1 MDDLDHSVL
10 IAEQDWDCFCTE
22 SEECSVQQAK
32 LAALDESGFSDNDDD
47 KTSIHVSTL
56 SISNSPDQLCET
68 DESLQQHQI
77 GDRKIKHSSEN
88 PENPIPETEPQDPEQ
103 MSNARVHEQEC
114 QNKASEDSTRTEK
127 LRENVKNQENGGHK
141 SSQDTRE
148 KVSEMS
154 PANLNHG
161 NSTDGIETQTEV
173 MDSSAATIKE
183 KERWFVTVNDSP
195 VRLRVKGSDSVKKKR
210 KKKRKNSRQNIRVM
224 EDGSSLNN
232 QTEPDRE
239 IIKRQTTQDTCEQEN
254 VSSDSPNIHNVQ
266 IQDNSSTASSEDEEE
281 KTSCALGLKKEN
293 MTEISK
299 AKLERNPADSPNS
312 HLTPKQL
319 PQMIFKDLS
328 GSLPQLGDHESTAHD
343 KLDESIED
351 DNFECQHRDDNLSH
365 FNNDTGT
372 ENPRFILGTA
382 PSLDSEQEKAE
393 QQEPL
398 GLLSYNRK
406 ESSQETQSFKTPG
419 PTPPIF
425 AISSFWDEMEKLT
438 INDILQLRIANSR
451 SLPTE
456 NIILEE
462 SSHVDIINA
471 HLLERDEVESKNESL
486 EDGLID
492 DMADSDYFTHLD
504 DSKPDRSSC
513 EFSTFSDFDEEF
525 IQLLHASANPSPDLL
540 ESKEQ
545 TFLESMC
552 AVNLKETLPSQSNE
566 IVKMF
571 PESNPVVYMY
581 SETEMQDLFLTT
593 KEDNNMNALLLDQC
607 SMRRSTP
614 SPVLSVSDILDDQC
628 LPSFFEI
635 PKSDT
640 ELEQYQT
647 WIPSRR
653 PLLYFS
659 QNVSLAETYDD
670 FFSDFEVGNLL
681 FPSLQGSIKSEK
693 TMVPI
698 YSSSRPVVRDL
709 EYPEIDEV
717 IHENAP
723 IRVMRCASPSET
735 SNMCFITSQRSTW
748 RNLSLR
754 HTKLLMGRT
763 WCTMATSWSFPK
775 TANIVCNY
783 ETKTTLSSSIAQ
795 SNHPVLPLENQAL
808 GQMVEHKTHFG
819 EGIANADRERFLF
832 SLKQADMCLVCI
844 AFASWVLKSSNPQST
859 DMWKT
864 ALLANVS
871 AISAIQYLRRYVKE
885 G

>member
-22 SEECSVQQAK
+22 SEECSVEQAK
-32 LAALDESGFSDNDDD
+32 LAALDESGFSDSDDD
-47 KTSIHVSTL
+47 ITSTQVSTL
-56 SISNSPDQLCET
+56 PLTISPDQLSEK
-68 DESLQQHQI
+68 DESLNHQI
-77 GDRKIKHSSEN
+77 GDYKIKHSSEN
-88 PENPIPETEPQDPEQ
+88 LENSIPETEPRDAEQ
-103 MSNARVHEQEC
+103 MRNACVHEQEF
-114 QNKASEDSTRTEK
+114 QNKASEDSTLTEK
-127 LRENVKNQENGGHK
+127 LRENDENQENGKEK
-141 SSQDTRE
+141 SSYDTTE

-154 PANLNHG
+154 TANLNHG
-161 NSTDGIETQTEV
+161 NRTDGIERQTEV
-173 MDSSAATIKE
+173 TESSAATIKE

-195 VRLRVKGSDSVKKKR
+195 VRLRVKSSDSLQKKRR
-210 KKKRKNSRQNIRVM
+210 KKKRCKNSRQNIRVM
-224 EDGSSLNN
+224 EDDSSLNN
-232 QTEPDRE
+232 KTEADRE
-239 IIKRQTTQDTCEQEN
+239 IIERQTTQDTFEQEN
-254 VSSDSPNIHNVQ
+254 YSSDPPNIHNVQ
-266 IQDNSSTASSEDEEE
+266 IQDFSSTGLSEDEEE
-281 KTSCALGLKKEN
+281 KASCALDLKKEN
-293 MTEISK
+293 LTEIPK

-328 GSLPQLGDHESTAHD
+328 GSLPQHEDHENTARD

-351 DNFECQHRDDNLSH
+351 NNFECQHTDDNLNY

-372 ENPRFILGTA
+372 ENPRFILGIA

-398 GLLSYNRK
+398 GLLSYNGK
-406 ESSQETQSFKTPG
+406 ESSQETQSINTPG

-456 NIILEE
+456 DIVPEE
-462 SSHVDIINA
+462 SSHVDVINA

-486 EDGLID
+486 EDGLVD

-513 EFSTFSDFDEEF
+513 EFSTFSDFDEEL

-545 TFLESMC
+545 MFLESMC
-552 AVNLKETLPSQSNE
+552 AVDLKETLPSESDK

-571 PESNPVVYMY
+571 PESNPVVYSMY

-593 KEDNNMNALLLDQC
+593 KEDNNVNTLLLDQC
-607 SMRRSTP
+607 SVRRSTP

-628 LPSFFEI
+628 LLSFFEMANN
-635 PKSDT
+635 DT
-640 ELEQYQT
+640 EVEKYQT
-647 WIPSRR
+647 WTPSRKS
-653 PLLYFS
+653 LLCLS

-670 FFSDFEVGNLL
+670 FFSEFEVGNIL
-681 FPSLQGSIKSEK
+681 FPSLQGSRKSEK
-693 TMVPI
+693 SMVPI

-709 EYPEIDEV
+709 ELPELDEV

-723 IRVMRCASPSET
+723 IRVTNPSET

-754 HTKLLMGRT
+754 HTKLLMGKT
-763 WCTMATSWSFPK
+763 WCRMATSWSFPN
-775 TANIVCNY
+775 TVNIVCNY
-783 ETKTTLSSSIAQ
+783 GTKTILSSSITQ
-795 SNHPVLPLENQAL
+795 SSHPVLLLENQAL
-808 GQMVEHKTHFG
+808 RQTTEHQTQIG
-819 EGIANADRERFLF
+819 ETVANADRDRFLF